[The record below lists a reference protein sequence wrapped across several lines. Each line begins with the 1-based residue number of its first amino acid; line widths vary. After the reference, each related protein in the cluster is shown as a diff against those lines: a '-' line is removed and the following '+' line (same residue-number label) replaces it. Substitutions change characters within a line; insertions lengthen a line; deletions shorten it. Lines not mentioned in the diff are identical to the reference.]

1 MIKLTWKRE
10 KNNMFEKS
18 VYVAT
23 AAVKVDDAIEIVKYE
38 LEPTE
43 CGKAW
48 NVAVTIDGERS
59 TDETYTLLR
68 DAKKDAVESASRG
81 FKWVSGLGYCLR

>member
-10 KNNMFEKS
+10 KNNMFDKS

-23 AAVKVDDAIEIVKYE
+23 AAVMIDDEIQTVKYE
-38 LEPTE
+38 LEPSE
-43 CGKAW
+43 CGWGW
-48 NVAVTIDGERS
+48 NVGVTIDGERS
-59 TDETYTLLR
+59 TDDSYRLLR
-68 DAKKDAVESASRG
+68 DAKKDAAESASRG